1 MPLYIAD
8 YLAGTAHLTTVEHG
22 AYLLLLMHYW
32 IKGEPPASDDIA
44 RRVTRMTNRQW
55 AKSSTVLKSLFCD
68 GWRHDVLD
76 LELAKVIEK
85 STIASANARKSH
97 ADRKPRPLHPQETN
111 THHNQ
116 NHNDSDVVKG
126 SDPPDLKLSSESPE
140 AERLAQAFL
149 SAAGFPDR
157 SRAPPGWYNLL
168 DRAGLWAKSAYAA
181 NMIIQETRQITARS
195 SSPKPLAYYEKV
207 FATAF
212 ARLQQPLP
220 TVPTP
225 SAETAYVRRR
235 SNQRQSIREVLDA
248 RIAAAEQQD
257 KSVRCDEVREVT
269 PRLVQPSGD

>member
-68 GWRHDVLD
+68 GWRHEVLD

-85 STIASANARKSH
+85 STIASANARKAH
-97 ADRKPRPLHPQETN
+97 GDRKPTPARPQETN
-111 THHNQ
+111 THHTQ
-116 NHNDSDVVKG
+116 NHIDSDVGKG
-126 SDPPDLKLSSESPE
+126 RDAPISKLDGGSQEVE
-140 AERLAQAFL
+140 GLVDAFL

-157 SRAPPGWYNLL
+157 SRAPPAWYNLL
-168 DRAGLWAKSAYAA
+168 DRAGLWAKSYPA
-181 NMIIQETRQITARS
+181 NMIIQETRQIAAKS
-195 SSPKPLAYYEKV
+195 PNPKPLAYYEKV

-220 TVPTP
+220 TVSTP

-235 SNQRQSIREVLDA
+235 SSQRQSIREVLDA
-248 RIAAAEQQD
+248 RIAAAEQDQP
-257 KSVRCDEVREVT
+257 VRCDEVHEAT
-269 PRLVQPSGD
+269 PRLIQPGGGR

>member
-55 AKSSTVLKSLFCD
+55 AKSSGVLKSLFCE

-85 STIASANARKSH
+85 STIASANARKGH
-97 ADRKPRPLHPQETN
+97 ADRKPTTASSQETN
-111 THHNQ
+111 THHTQ
-116 NHNDSDVVKG
+116 NHIDSDVGKG
-126 SDPPDLKLSSESPE
+126 RDAPTMKSDRGSPDV
-140 AERLAQAFL
+140 ERLVDAFL

-157 SRAPPGWYNLL
+157 SRAPPTWYNLV
-168 DRAGLWAKSAYAA
+168 DRAALWVKSAYPA
-181 NMIIQETRQITARS
+181 NMIVQETRLIAEKS
-195 SSPKPLAYYEKV
+195 PSPKPLSYYEKV

-225 SAETAYVRRR
+225 RAESTYVRRR
-235 SNQRQSIREVLDA
+235 SSQRQSIREVLDA

-257 KSVRCDEVREVT
+257 QSVRCDEVCEAT
-269 PRLVQPSGD
+269 SRLVQPSGD